1 MVQSPGRSAG
11 SWAMRIRDEQIEESM
26 MTKRRGIPEF
36 EANLLSEVVIQLAG
50 HSEFDA
56 IGIQDLQLVLCMSV
70 MQQT

>member
-1 MVQSPGRSAG
+1 
-11 SWAMRIRDEQIEESM
+11 